1 MPTPKRL
8 NVAVVGATGLVGS
21 EMLKILVQRQ
31 FPAETVRVFAS
42 ERSVGKEVQYNGQ
55 VLKLERLEETSF
67 KDVDVAMFAAG
78 ADISLMYGPIA
89 AEAGAL
95 VIDKSSAWRM
105 KANVPLVVPEVNP
118 NDIRDNEGIIASPN
132 CTTIPLTM
140 VLEPLRQKVG
150 VERVIVSTYQ
160 AASGAGRALADE
172 LEDQTEA
179 IVAKRK
185 PEVNAT
191 THQLAY
197 NVIPGGWKPQQY
209 GYNEEEMKLV
219 NETRKILH
227 EPELKIAATCVRVPV
242 QIGHSESVTIE
253 TGEAVEPDDVR
264 TILERANGLLVE
276 DDPAARIYPTPLHVA
291 GRDEVFVG
299 RIRKD
304 LSSEKGINL
313 WIVSDNLRKGAALN
327 AVQIAECLINR
338 KLIEA
343 KRKAA

>member
-1 MPTPKRL
+1 VPTSKQL
-8 NVAVVGATGLVGS
+8 NVAVVGATGLVGT
-21 EMLKILVQRQ
+21 EMLRILGQRK
-31 FPAETVRVFAS
+31 FPIGKVRVFAS
-42 ERSVGKEVQYNGQ
+42 ERSIGKQVAFNGDT
-55 VLKLERLEETSF
+55 LKLERLDESSF
-67 KDVDVAMFAAG
+67 KDVQVAMFAAG

-89 AEAGAL
+89 AESGAL

-160 AASGAGRALADE
+160 AASGAGRPLSDE
-172 LEDQTEA
+172 LEDQMEA
-179 IVAKRK
+179 IVAKKK

-227 EPELKIAATCVRVPV
+227 NPDLKIAATCVRVPV
-242 QIGHSESVTIE
+242 QIGHSESVVIE
-253 TGEAVEPDDVR
+253 TTEAIEPEDVR
-264 TILERANGLLVE
+264 ALLERARGVVVE
-276 DDPAARIYPTPLHVA
+276 DDPVARIYPTPLHVA

-304 LSSEKGINL
+304 MSSDRGVAL

-327 AVQIAECLINR
+327 AVQIAEQA
-338 KLIEA
+338 IEMGVIP
-343 KRKAA
+343 K

>member
-1 MPTPKRL
+1 M
-8 NVAVVGATGLVGS
+8 VGS

-31 FPAETVRVFAS
+31 FPVDRVRVFAS
-42 ERSVGKEVQYNGQ
+42 ERSVGKQ
-55 VLKLERLEETSF
+55 VPYDGDSLQLEKLDESSF
-67 KDVDVAMFAAG
+67 KDSQVVMFAAG
-78 ADISLMYGPIA
+78 ADVSLMYGPIA

-118 NDIRDNEGIIASPN
+118 DDIRDNEGIIASPN

-140 VLEPLRQKVG
+140 VLEPLRQHVG
-150 VERVIVSTYQ
+150 VERVVVSTYQ
-160 AASGAGRALADE
+160 AASGAGRALANE
-172 LEDQTEA
+172 LEDQMEA
-179 IVAKRK
+179 IAAQKT
-185 PEVNAT
+185 PEVSAT

-209 GYNEEEMKLV
+209 GYNEEELKLV

-242 QIGHSESVTIE
+242 QIGHGESVFIE
-253 TGEAVEPDDVR
+253 TKDAIEPDEVR
-264 TILERANGLLVE
+264 TLLEHAPGVLIE
-276 DDPAARIYPTPLHVA
+276 DDPVARDYPTPLDVA

-304 LSSEKGINL
+304 LSADKGIAL

-327 AVQIAECLINR
+327 AVQIAE
-338 KLIEA
+338 
-343 KRKAA
+343 KAMEMGVIK

>member
-1 MPTPKRL
+1 M
-8 NVAVVGATGLVGS
+8 VGS
-21 EMLKILVQRQ
+21 EMLKILAERK
-31 FPAETVRVFAS
+31 FPVDKVRVFAS
-42 ERSVGKEVQYNGQ
+42 ERSVGKQVAYNGQ
-55 VLKLERLEETSF
+55 SLQLEKLDESSF
-67 KDVDVAMFAAG
+67 KDTQVVMFAAG

-105 KANVPLVVPEVNP
+105 KANVPLVVPEVNGD
-118 NDIRDNEGIIASPN
+118 DIRDNEGIIASPN

-140 VLEPLRQKVG
+140 VLEPLRQRVG

-160 AASGAGRALADE
+160 AASGAGRALANE
-172 LEDQTEA
+172 LEDQIEA
-179 IVAKRK
+179 IAAKQK
-185 PEVNAT
+185 PEVSAT

-209 GYNEEEMKLV
+209 GYNEEELKLV

-227 EPELKIAATCVRVPV
+227 DPELRIAATCVRVPV
-242 QIGHSESVTIE
+242 QVGHSESVLIE
-253 TGEAVEPDDVR
+253 TKDVIDPDDVR
-264 TILERANGLLVE
+264 SVLEHAPGVLVE
-276 DDPAARIYPTPLHVA
+276 DDPAARDYPTPLQVA

-304 LSSEKGINL
+304 LSSEKGIAL

-327 AVQIAECLINR
+327 AVQIAE
-338 KLIEA
+338 
-343 KRKAA
+343 KAMEMGVIK

>member
-1 MPTPKRL
+1 VPTSKRL
-8 NVAVVGATGLVGS
+8 NVAVVGATGLVGT
-21 EMLKILVQRQ
+21 EMLKILVQRK
-31 FPAETVRVFAS
+31 FPAEKVRVFAS
-42 ERSVGKEVQYNGQ
+42 ERSVGKQVPYNGHSLQ
-55 VLKLERLEETSF
+55 IEKLDESSF
-67 KDVDVAMFAAG
+67 KDTQLVMFAAG
-78 ADISLMYGPIA
+78 ADVSLMYGPIA

-105 KANVPLVVPEVNP
+105 KANVPLVVPEVNG

-140 VLEPLRQKVG
+140 VLEPLRQRVG
-150 VERVIVSTYQ
+150 VERVVVSTYQ

-172 LEDQTEA
+172 LEDQMEA
-179 IVAKRK
+179 IAARK
-185 PEVNAT
+185 TPEVSAT

-227 EPELKIAATCVRVPV
+227 EPELRIAATCVRVPV
-242 QIGHSESVTIE
+242 QVGHSESVFIE
-253 TGEAVEPDDVR
+253 TKDAIEPDDVR
-264 TILERANGLLVE
+264 SILEHAPGVLIE
-276 DDPAARIYPTPLHVA
+276 DDPTARDYPTPLDVA

-304 LSSEKGINL
+304 LSSEKGIAL

-327 AVQIAECLINR
+327 AVQIAE
-338 KLIEA
+338 KAMEMGVIE
-343 KRKAA
+343 

>member
-1 MPTPKRL
+1 M
-8 NVAVVGATGLVGS
+8 VGS

-31 FPAETVRVFAS
+31 FPVDKVRVFAS
-42 ERSVGKEVQYNGQ
+42 ERSVGNQVPYNGQ
-55 VLKLERLEETSF
+55 SLHVERLDESSF
-67 KDVDVAMFAAG
+67 KDTHVVMFAAG

-105 KANVPLVVPEVNP
+105 KANVPLVVPEVNGG
-118 NDIRDNEGIIASPN
+118 DIADNEGIIASPN

-140 VLEPLRQKVG
+140 ILEPLRQRVG

-160 AASGAGRALADE
+160 AASGAGRPLANE
-172 LEDQTEA
+172 LQEQTEA
-179 IVAKRK
+179 IAAGKK
-185 PEVNAT
+185 PEVSVT

-227 EPELKIAATCVRVPV
+227 DPELRIAATCVRVPV
-242 QIGHSESVTIE
+242 QVGHSESVFIE
-253 TGEAVEPDDVR
+253 TRDAIEPEDVR
-264 TILERANGLLVE
+264 SLLEHAPGVMVE
-276 DDPAARIYPTPLHVA
+276 DDPAARDYPTPLDVA

-304 LSSEKGINL
+304 LSAEKGIAL

-327 AVQIAECLINR
+327 AVQIAE
-338 KLIEA
+338 KAIEMGVI
-343 KRKAA
+343 K

>member
-1 MPTPKRL
+1 MPTSKRL
-8 NVAVVGATGLVGS
+8 NVAVVGATGLVGT
-21 EMLKILVQRQ
+21 EMLKILVQRK
-31 FPAETVRVFAS
+31 FPAEKVRVFAS
-42 ERSVGKEVQYNGQ
+42 ERSVGKQVPYNGHSLQ
-55 VLKLERLEETSF
+55 IEKLDESSF
-67 KDVDVAMFAAG
+67 KDTQLVMFAAG
-78 ADISLMYGPIA
+78 ADVSLMYGPIA

-105 KANVPLVVPEVNP
+105 KANVPLVVPEVNG

-140 VLEPLRQKVG
+140 VLEPLRQRVG
-150 VERVIVSTYQ
+150 VERVVVSTYQ

-172 LEDQTEA
+172 LEDQMEA
-179 IVAKRK
+179 IAARK
-185 PEVNAT
+185 TPEVSAT

-227 EPELKIAATCVRVPV
+227 EPELRIAATCVRVPV
-242 QIGHSESVTIE
+242 QVGHSESVFIE
-253 TGEAVEPDDVR
+253 TKDAIEPDDVR
-264 TILERANGLLVE
+264 SILEHAPGVLIE
-276 DDPAARIYPTPLHVA
+276 DDPTARDYPTPLDVA

-304 LSSEKGINL
+304 LSSEKGIAL

-327 AVQIAECLINR
+327 AVQIAE
-338 KLIEA
+338 KAMEMGVIE
-343 KRKAA
+343 

>member
-1 MPTPKRL
+1 VPTPKRL

-21 EMLKILVQRQ
+21 EILKILVQRQ
-31 FPAETVRVFAS
+31 FPVETVRVFAS
-42 ERSVGKEVQYNGQ
+42 DRSVGKDVAYNGQ
-55 VLKLERLEETSF
+55 KLELEHLEETSF
-67 KDVDVAMFAAG
+67 TDVDVAMFAAG
-78 ADISLMYGPIA
+78 ADVSLMYGPIA

-140 VLEPLRQKVG
+140 VLEALRQKVG

-179 IVAKRK
+179 IASKRK
-185 PEVNAT
+185 PEVSAT

-242 QIGHSESVTIE
+242 QVGHSESVTIE
-253 TGEAVEPDDVR
+253 TGEAVEPDEVR
-264 TILERANGLLVE
+264 SILERTRGILVE
-276 DDPAARIYPTPLHVA
+276 DDPVARVYPTPLHVA

-304 LSSEKGINL
+304 LSSDRGINL

-327 AVQIAECLINR
+327 AVQIAEQAMEMGVL
-338 KLIEA
+338 A
-343 KRKAA
+343 K

>member
-21 EMLKILVQRQ
+21 EILKVLAQRQ
-31 FPAETVRVFAS
+31 FPADSIRAFAS
-42 ERSVGKEVQYNGQ
+42 ERSVGKQVAYNGHS
-55 VLKLERLEETSF
+55 LKVEHLDESSF
-67 KDVDVAMFAAG
+67 KEIDIAMFAAG
-78 ADISLMYGPIA
+78 ADVSLMYGPVA
-89 AEAGAL
+89 AESGAL

-160 AASGAGRALADE
+160 AASGAGRALMDE
-172 LEDQTEA
+172 LEDQVEA
-179 IVAKRK
+179 IAAKRT
-185 PEVNAT
+185 PEVSVT

-227 EPELKIAATCVRVPV
+227 EPELRIAATCVRVPV
-242 QIGHSESVTIE
+242 PIGHSESVTIE
-253 TGEAVEPDDVR
+253 TGEAIEPDDVR
-264 TILERANGLLVE
+264 SILERAKGVVVE
-276 DDPAARIYPTPLHVA
+276 DDASARLYPTPLHVA
-291 GRDEVFVG
+291 GRDEVLVG
-299 RIRKD
+299 RIRRD
-304 LSSEKGINL
+304 LSSEKGIAL

-327 AVQIAECLINR
+327 AVQIAEQAMEIGVLV
-338 KLIEA
+338 K
-343 KRKAA
+343 

>member
-1 MPTPKRL
+1 M
-8 NVAVVGATGLVGS
+8 VGT
-21 EMLKILVQRQ
+21 EMLKILVQRK
-31 FPAETVRVFAS
+31 FPAEKVRVFAS
-42 ERSVGKEVQYNGQ
+42 ERSVGKQVPYNGHSLQ
-55 VLKLERLEETSF
+55 IEKLDESSF
-67 KDVDVAMFAAG
+67 KDTQLVMFAAG
-78 ADISLMYGPIA
+78 ADVSLMYGPIA

-105 KANVPLVVPEVNP
+105 KANVPLVVPEVNG

-140 VLEPLRQKVG
+140 VLEPLRQRVG
-150 VERVIVSTYQ
+150 VERVVVSTYQ

-172 LEDQTEA
+172 LEDQIEA
-179 IVAKRK
+179 IAAHKT
-185 PEVNAT
+185 PEVSAT

-227 EPELKIAATCVRVPV
+227 EPELRIAATCVRVPV
-242 QIGHSESVTIE
+242 QVGHSESVFIE
-253 TGEAVEPDDVR
+253 TKDAIEPDDVR
-264 TILERANGLLVE
+264 SILEHAPGVLIE
-276 DDPAARIYPTPLHVA
+276 DDPTARDYPTPLDVA

-304 LSSEKGINL
+304 LSSEKGIAL

-327 AVQIAECLINR
+327 AVQIAE
-338 KLIEA
+338 KAMEMGVIE
-343 KRKAA
+343 